1 VLGEGGKNLTRKT
14 RPEKTDRWHRGERR
28 VGGRGGAGRG
38 EAGLVA
44 AAREE
49 DGRAIAARGE
59 GRRRGERQHRGG
71 WW

>member
-1 VLGEGGKNLTRKT
+1 
-14 RPEKTDRWHRGERR
+14 
-28 VGGRGGAGRG
+28 VGGRRGAGRG
-38 EAGLVA
+38 EVGRAA

-71 WW
+71 WRREEEGDFVGVCGGEGERIGPQTP